1 LLGRAGVNIR
11 FMSVAAIDRDESA
24 EEEEDE
30 VDGVE
35 DATQGGT
42 REALMILGIDRVVD
56 ESVRKGLVGEEGV
69 LEAEFV
75 VL

>member
-24 EEEEDE
+24 EEEDE

-35 DATQGGT
+35 DATQRGT